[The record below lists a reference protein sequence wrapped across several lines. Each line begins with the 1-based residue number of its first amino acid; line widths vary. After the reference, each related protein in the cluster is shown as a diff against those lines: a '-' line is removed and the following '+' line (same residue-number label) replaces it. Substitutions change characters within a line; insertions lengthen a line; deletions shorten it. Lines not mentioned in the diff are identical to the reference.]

1 MTKKTDEGPA
11 AGIRPAL
18 GIVAAVGAVLTVG
31 ALALFPV
38 KTGLSVL
45 VGALVGVSNLWVLAK
60 IVEALLTPDPDE
72 EPVAEAK
79 DTDSEEPAEAA
90 ESKAQEPKEPKKAK
104 SSFSG
109 AWGALAAVKMLVLFG
124 GTWILMTRGLVDPMG
139 LLVGYGSLPIGVALS
154 GVVAGLRPPKPSKRP
169 KT

>member
-1 MTKKTDEGPA
+1 M
-11 AGIRPAL
+11 
-18 GIVAAVGAVLTVG
+18 
-31 ALALFPV
+31 

-72 EPVAEAK
+72 EPAAETKA
-79 DTDSEEPAEAA
+79 TDSEEAAEGA
-90 ESKAQEPKEPKKAK
+90 ESKPAQEPKEPKKAK

-154 GVVAGLRPPKPSKRP
+154 GVVAGLRPPKSSKRP

>member
-72 EPVAEAK
+72 EPAAETPS
-79 DTDSEEPAEAA
+79 TDSAEPEAA
-90 ESKAQEPKEPKKAK
+90 ESKPTQEPKEPKKAK

-154 GVVAGLRPPKPSKRP
+154 GVVAGLRPPKRP

>member
-1 MTKKTDEGPA
+1 MTNKTDEGPA

-60 IVEALLTPDPDE
+60 IVEALLTPDPD
-72 EPVAEAK
+72 
-79 DTDSEEPAEAA
+79 DEPAEAPA
-90 ESKAQEPKEPKKAK
+90 TDSAEPVEPGESKAQEPKEPKKAK